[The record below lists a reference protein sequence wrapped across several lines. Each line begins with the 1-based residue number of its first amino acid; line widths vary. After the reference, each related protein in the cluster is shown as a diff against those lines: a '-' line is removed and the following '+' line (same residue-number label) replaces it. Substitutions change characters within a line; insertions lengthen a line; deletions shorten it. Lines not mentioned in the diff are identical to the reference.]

1 MEASAEIFAWRQAD
15 SRAIGDQSEI
25 LPGLRW
31 RIAPFPG
38 SPSNGPGINAVELPG
53 RRHAPRTATRGRSYP
68 FPAAGGGTR
77 SEITGGSHVP
87 RPRLL
92 GRRKIGG
99 CHTAPEGCPG
109 YRRGRQS
116 PLRVRARLTSAWSAR
131 VGAATAL
138 AVSGNYQH
146 ARSGKAISQSGDA
159 DHPTGRTLSQ

>member
-38 SPSNGPGINAVELPG
+38 SPSNGPEINAVELPG
-53 RRHAPRTATRGRSYP
+53 RRHAPRTATRGRGYP
-68 FPAAGGGTR
+68 FPAEGGGTR
-77 SEITGGSHVP
+77 SEITGGSQVP

-99 CHTAPEGCPG
+99 CHPSSEGRLIG
-109 YRRGRQS
+109 RRRRQS
-116 PLRVRARLTSAWSAR
+116 PLRVGARLSSAWPAR
-131 VGAATAL
+131 VGAANAL
-138 AVSGNYQH
+138 PVSGNSQQ
-146 ARSGKAISQSGDA
+146 ARSGKAI
-159 DHPTGRTLSQ
+159 